1 MFSSPLPLVDFFPRI
16 DNTFGAILIAMFL
29 GIALYGLVIH
39 QCYRYIQLY
48 PKDSPWIK
56 SLVLCVTTAFVGIP
70 TKIFF
75 ALRIFRLGGHRYRVL
90 AIMTFI
96 LFTAEL
102 GEHGFLSAGTVQ
114 AFVHKPFYEFRHYTW
129 LVSAGAG
136 MCLLADTF
144 ITAMLVNLLRIAF
157 RTDRLLN
164 TLILYTI
171 NTGLLT
177 GTMDFLSFLF
187 VRILRLMQPKRS
199 SLEADFEH
207 VRRHLK
213 ALISPNNFIYIAFGI
228 LTTKTTLPLTYGT
241 PSTLSTVAS
250 SPSSTSF
257 PVSDTPLVVH
267 LADGTLHH
275 LIPTDTL
282 TDSSPPSPS
291 STPPIPIPP
300 PHLRYR
306 SPAPSSDS
314 DLDSPR
320 PASTTAVDS
329 DSDYDSDPN
338 NLHATGTIAV
348 SRVINPAHVFFL
360 QTTINTPLF
369 CGSERTAYVARS
381 QYPIVPGH
389 VIFCF
394 PAVRATTTTPA
405 YPAYT
410 LYGILALV
418 EPTYFVFHV
427 SLIPYVTN
435 YITTLHITPSTE

>member
-1 MFSSPLPLVDFFPRI
+1 MTCPEVWSVRL
-16 DNTFGAILIAMFL
+16 
-29 GIALYGLVIH
+29 LVIWPYH
-39 QCYRYIQLY
+39 NSKL
-48 PKDSPWIK
+48 PSP
-56 SLVLCVTTAFVGIP
+56 S
-70 TKIFF
+70 
-75 ALRIFRLGGHRYRVL
+75 
-90 AIMTFI
+90 
-96 LFTAEL
+96 
-102 GEHGFLSAGTVQ
+102 
-114 AFVHKPFYEFRHYTW
+114 
-129 LVSAGAG
+129 
-136 MCLLADTF
+136 
-144 ITAMLVNLLRIAF
+144 
-157 RTDRLLN
+157 
-164 TLILYTI
+164 
-171 NTGLLT
+171 
-177 GTMDFLSFLF
+177 
-187 VRILRLMQPKRS
+187 
-199 SLEADFEH
+199 
-207 VRRHLK
+207 
-213 ALISPNNFIYIAFGI
+213 
-228 LTTKTTLPLTYGT
+228 TYGT

-257 PVSDTPLVVH
+257 PVSNTPLVVC

-275 LIPTDTL
+275 LVPTDTL
-282 TDSSPPSPS
+282 TNSSPPSPS
-291 STPPIPIPP
+291 SIPPIPIPP

-338 NLHATGTIAV
+338 DLHATGTIAV

-389 VIFCF
+389 VIFHF
-394 PAVRATTTTPA
+394 PAARATTTTPA

>member
-1 MFSSPLPLVDFFPRI
+1 M
-16 DNTFGAILIAMFL
+16 
-29 GIALYGLVIH
+29 ALF
-39 QCYRYIQLY
+39 
-48 PKDSPWIK
+48 
-56 SLVLCVTTAFVGIP
+56 VLTWDL
-70 TKIFF
+70 
-75 ALRIFRLGGHRYRVL
+75 LRRGDR
-90 AIMTFI
+90 
-96 LFTAEL
+96 
-102 GEHGFLSAGTVQ
+102 
-114 AFVHKPFYEFRHYTW
+114 
-129 LVSAGAG
+129 LVSLDRHHSSQAV
-136 MCLLADTF
+136 LLACFSPGATY
-144 ITAMLVNLLRIAF
+144 IT
-157 RTDRLLN
+157 
-164 TLILYTI
+164 
-171 NTGLLT
+171 
-177 GTMDFLSFLF
+177 S
-187 VRILRLMQPKRS
+187 RS
-199 SLEADFEH
+199 SQKTIPLECGSTAPPSSQAAGREILW
-207 VRRHLK
+207 REEML
-213 ALISPNNFIYIAFGI
+213 APLIVLLVPSISVYA
-228 LTTKTTLPLTYGT
+228 TLPLTYGT

-338 NLHATGTIAV
+338 DLHATGTIAV

-369 CGSERTAYVARS
+369 RGSERTAYVARS

-389 VIFCF
+389 VISVF
-394 PAVRATTTTPA
+394 P
-405 YPAYT
+405 
-410 LYGILALV
+410 L
-418 EPTYFVFHV
+418 
-427 SLIPYVTN
+427 
-435 YITTLHITPSTE
+435 